1 MFYFI
6 IACKKMSVKAFLKEA
21 TVLASFFS
29 LMGSWF
35 HNLEI
40 PLSSKINVVL
50 LKTFSSCVGIIFN
63 LLNFSF
69 HSD

>member
-6 IACKKMSVKAFLKEA
+6 IASKKMSVKAFLKEA
-21 TVLASFFS
+21 TVLASFFR

-40 PLSSKINVVL
+40 PLSSKRVL

-69 HSD
+69 YSD